1 MGERGGS
8 GLIQLTLWRLR
19 ELWREPEALFWV
31 FAFPIL
37 LALALGVAFS
47 GRGPQALTVAVQAG
61 AGADTLTAALEG
73 APGLRVLTLDS
84 AEAYRRLRSGRVAL
98 VVIPGS
104 PITVQYDS
112 TRGESRLARLETDQA
127 LQTAAGRHD
136 VLWLRD
142 ALVTEPGSR
151 YIDFLIPG
159 LLGLNIMGTGM
170 WGIGFGIVRARQ
182 SKLLRRFRAS
192 PMRRLDFLMAQ
203 ALARLVFLV
212 LEVVAVLAFGALA
225 FGVPVRG
232 SLALVAAVALAG
244 ALAFAGLGL
253 LVASRTQTIEG
264 VSGLMN
270 VVMVPMWVFSGVFF
284 SWSHFP
290 EAIHP
295 VIRLLP
301 LTALNDALRAV
312 LLDGTGVA
320 GVAGPLANMLLW
332 GVASFAVSVRIFRW
346 T

>member
-1 MGERGGS
+1 MGS
-8 GLIQLTLWRLR
+8 GLGGGLLQLTLWRLR
-19 ELWREPEALFWV
+19 ELWREPEAIFWV

-37 LALALGVAFS
+37 LALSLGVAFKN
-47 GRGPQALTVAVQAG
+47 RGPQALSIAVQDG
-61 AGADTLTAALEG
+61 AGADTVVRALSAA
-73 APGLRVLTLDS
+73 AGLRVTVLDS
-84 AEAYRRLRSGRVAL
+84 AEAYQRLRSGRVAL
-98 VVIPGS
+98 VVIPGH
-104 PITVQYDS
+104 PITIQFDS
-112 TRGESRLARLETDQA
+112 TRDESRLARLETDAA
-127 LQTAAGRHD
+127 LQVAAGRHD

-142 ALVTEPGSR
+142 ALLTEPGSR

-182 SKLLRRFRAS
+182 GKLLRRLHAS
-192 PMRRLDFLMAQ
+192 PMRRSDFLLAQ

-225 FGVPVRG
+225 FEVPLRG
-232 SLALVAAVALAG
+232 SLLLLAVVVLAG
-244 ALAFAGLGL
+244 ALAFSGLGL
-253 LVASRTQTIEG
+253 LVATRAQTIEG

-290 EAIHP
+290 DTIHP

-301 LTALNDALRAV
+301 LTALNDGLRAV
-312 LLDGTGVA
+312 LLDGAATPAVLGQL
-320 GVAGPLANMLLW
+320 GIMLVW
-332 GVASFAVSVRIFRW
+332 GIGAFLLSVKLFRW

>member
-61 AGADTLTAALEG
+61 AGADTLAAALEG

-84 AEAYRRLRSGRVAL
+84 AEAYQRLRSGRVAL

-104 PITVQYDS
+104 PVTVQYDS
-112 TRGESRLARLETDQA
+112 TRSESRLARLETDQA

-232 SLALVAAVALAG
+232 SIVLVAGVVLAG
-244 ALAFAGLGL
+244 AVAFAGLGL

-270 VVMVPMWVFSGVFF
+270 FVMVPMWVFSGVFF

-290 EAIHP
+290 AVIHP

-312 LLDGTGVA
+312 LLDGTGVT